1 VKFGTIAVLLAA
13 GLLMSRLCVTPA
25 LAVSVAGPTERAGQ
39 NDFNFLAG
47 RWRTH
52 YKRLRHPLSN
62 DHVWYGCDGTSFV
75 RPLWKGNANIEDG
88 DLRRPAEYIR
98 GMTLRLYDRAS
109 HQWSLYWASEK
120 SGLSIPPQV
129 GHFNA
134 DGVGDFYAND
144 TFAGKPIIVRYRW
157 TILRGNHPHFEQAF
171 SADRGKTWETNW
183 TTDYARL
190 AGLQRAYPD

>member
-52 YKRLRHPLSN
+52 YKRLRHP
-62 DHVWYGCDGTSFV
+62 
-75 RPLWKGNANIEDG
+75 
-88 DLRRPAEYIR
+88 
-98 GMTLRLYDRAS
+98 
-109 HQWSLYWASEK
+109 WSLYWASEK

-171 SADRGKTWETNW
+171 SADRGRTWETNW